1 MEPIISPWIV
11 YAISLATDLKVAF
24 RLITFVAGLVM
35 VFSIADEEFK
45 RVKIAGVL
53 CIITALISLLIPT
66 KETLITMLVASYTT
80 PDNLSLANEVFK
92 SNLQDYINIITK
104 GISNIK

>member
-1 MEPIISPWIV
+1 MEPIISSWAV
-11 YAISLATDLKVAF
+11 YAISLATDLKVTF
-24 RLITFVAGLVM
+24 IIITFAAGLVM

-45 RVKIAGVL
+45 RAKIAGVF
-53 CIITALISLLIPT
+53 CIITAVISILIPT

-92 SNLQDYINIITK
+92 SNLHDYINIITK

>member
-1 MEPIISPWIV
+1 MEPIISPWVV

-24 RLITFVAGLVM
+24 ILITLVAGLVM
-35 VFSIADEEFK
+35 VFSIVDAEFK

-53 CIITALISLLIPT
+53 CIITVLISILIPT
-66 KETLITMLVASYTT
+66 KETIVTMLVASYTT

-92 SNLQDYINIITK
+92 SNLHDYINIITK

>member
-1 MEPIISPWIV
+1 MEPIISPWVV

-24 RLITFVAGLVM
+24 IIITFVAGLVL

-45 RVKIAGVL
+45 RVKIAGIL
-53 CIITALISLLIPT
+53 CIITAFISILIPT

-92 SNLQDYINIITK
+92 SNLQDYINIITE

>member
-11 YAISLATDLKVAF
+11 YTISLATDLKVAF

-45 RVKIAGVL
+45 RVKIAGGF